1 MTSTNVT
8 MMENSTTSEYICCLC
23 HYPGTSSENL
33 NAHITNMHAGM
44 LRSNAA
50 ELTNSE
56 RQSTIEKEP
65 PKNIAEPETTS
76 KYIVD
81 PINCNLC
88 NYSGTSPDD
97 LKAHVEIS
105 HGHMFQPLSK
115 KPATRSQK
123 RKAAAP
129 TKRSSEDKKPEGKR
143 QKSQM

>member
-1 MTSTNVT
+1 MIQIMEKYTFLSPAIIDINSSLVIKHENCVNSTTENELTEPPTITSTNVT

-97 LKAHVEIS
+97 LKAHVEI
-105 HGHMFQPLSK
+105 
-115 KPATRSQK
+115 
-123 RKAAAP
+123 
-129 TKRSSEDKKPEGKR
+129 
-143 QKSQM
+143 